1 MLVPLRWRESL
12 VIGKA
17 VHILVVLIE
26 DFEVVL
32 AVSIRL
38 KVVKKA
44 EQDLERDERVRSC
57 LMLGAHSHDV
67 QLLCNLFKATVE
79 VEAVHE
85 RLDVKD
91 VGDVVLE
98 ILLKQLSGVGQILV
112 HHELQQE
119 AEVLIAVEADPGQ
132 AVV

>member
-1 MLVPLRWRESL
+1 MLVPLRWREGL

-17 VHILVVLIE
+17 IHILVVLIE
-26 DFEVVL
+26 DFQVVL

-38 KVVKKA
+38 KVVEQA

-67 QLLCNLFKATVE
+67 QLLCNLFKATIE

-91 VGDVVLE
+91 VWDVVLE
-98 ILLKQLSGVGQILV
+98 ILFEQLSSIG
-112 HHELQQE
+112 
-119 AEVLIAVEADPGQ
+119 
-132 AVV
+132 